1 MNRVK
6 KVFLLLSHNM
16 TRILLSNF
24 NNVFNKIEIIQYKN
38 EKEVEGCFDKFKNS
52 KIILLF
58 FVLADFVNFKA
69 NEKIIIREKVNRML
83 VGIGILDFITG
94 KKKVEFC

>member
-38 EKEVEGCFDKFKNS
+38 EKEVDGYFDKFKNS